1 MEKKDEFSFCFSR
14 CTYLVFFVQHS
25 ARGSIDPII
34 INSFD
39 YNIPSDI
46 SSSAF
51 FIVLT
56 LLSNKSHLIIKNV
69 NINSSRTGCIDILNK
84 MGARIILKNKKYYK
98 GEKIADIH
106 IKSKKSFKPINCPI
120 KYNSSA
126 IDEFLIIFL
135 VAAKANGISYFRDLA
150 ELNQKE
156 SPRLKVAAR
165 ILKNMGVKL
174 RYDDSSIKIYGN
186 PNLELK
192 KKIVIKDFLKDH
204 RIFMMSVISAL
215 SFGGK
220 WKIYD
225 PISVKTSF
233 PSFFKKIR
241 EIGGIIK

>member
-1 MEKKDEFSFCFSR
+1 MMGAKIKFKNIKIINGEKCSDIEVKSVKKLKSIR
-14 CTYLVFFVQHS
+14 CPTYLNS
-25 ARGSIDPII
+25 A
-34 INSFD
+34 
-39 YNIPSDI
+39 
-46 SSSAF
+46 
-51 FIVLT
+51 
-56 LLSNKSHLIIKNV
+56 
-69 NINSSRTGCIDILNK
+69 
-84 MGARIILKNKKYYK
+84 
-98 GEKIADIH
+98 
-106 IKSKKSFKPINCPI
+106 
-120 KYNSSA
+120 A
-126 IDEFLIIFL
+126 IDEFMIIFL
-135 VAAKANGISYFRDLA
+135 VAAKANGISYFKDLS

-156 SPRLKVAAR
+156 SPRLKIAAK

-186 PNLELK
+186 PNLELN

>member
-1 MEKKDEFSFCFSR
+1 
-14 CTYLVFFVQHS
+14 
-25 ARGSIDPII
+25 
-34 INSFD
+34 
-39 YNIPSDI
+39 
-46 SSSAF
+46 
-51 FIVLT
+51 
-56 LLSNKSHLIIKNV
+56 LLSE
-69 NINSSRTGCIDILNK
+69 NSK
-84 MGARIILKNKKYYK
+84 IILKNININATRIGLIKILNMMGAKIK
-98 GEKIADIH
+98 FKNIKIMNGEKCSDIEV
-106 IKSKKSFKPINCPI
+106 KSVKKLKSIRCPT
-120 KYNSSA
+120 YLNSAA
-126 IDEFLIIFL
+126 IDEFMIIFL
-135 VAAKANGISYFRDLA
+135 VAAKANGISYFKDLS

-156 SPRLKVAAR
+156 SPRLKIAAR

-174 RYDDSSIKIYGN
+174 RYDDNSIKIYGN

-215 SFGGK
+215 SFGGE